1 MEKYKMFVSNGH
13 IWLLETIDNKKSS
26 YLDKKALKVFNK
38 LLSKE
43 LKDNKEVLTSEDGL
57 DRYVKKDD
65 FEIEF
70 KNYEKLMK
78 SAEKLGMDE
87 KMKKQFA
94 LGATAATT
102 AIAGIA
108 IGSVLTA
115 GKVQGMES
123 GGFTDIAEPI
133 RVEQEAN
140 IDAEV
145 APETT
150 STILETELTNDGM
163 VYASVDDYIYTGE
176 TFASSATLSTVYLD
190 TNSNYDERLE
200 ANVSRLDN
208 VINMVSNRWGVSPQL
223 IRDIM
228 KQESHGGTLD
238 NKMQIVFSSWHD
250 QIIKVYN
257 FETNRYE
264 TMVLTNTPGNYHNV
278 NYVITREQLTSN
290 AETNINAGVMIMS
303 YLYNKFDHNL
313 PVSVQAYNFGNG
325 AMNQVIRAAAAQ
337 QGITV
342 EQYLSDE
349 SNTSFME
356 LNAIVRPHY
365 GDPAYT
371 YHVMSMSTPNFN
383 LDNGKEYVMRYLDE
397 AGNVVERT
405 TFIRSSYTLDLE
417 ATVGAG
423 SNLHM

>member
-1 MEKYKMFVSNGH
+1 MEKYRMFVSNDH

-108 IGSVLTA
+108 IGSILSA
-115 GKVQGMES
+115 GKVKGMEAPT
-123 GGFTDIAEPI
+123 FADLAEPI
-133 RVEQEAN
+133 PIEQTQPEEVTIEETNN
-140 IDAEV
+140 ILA
-145 APETT
+145 
-150 STILETELTNDGM
+150 SELPSDGM
-163 VYASVDDYIYTGE
+163 VYASVDDYEYNGDVVT
-176 TFASSATLSTVYLD
+176 SSASLDTVYIH
-190 TNSNYDERLE
+190 TNSNYNDELE
-200 ANVSRLDN
+200 RNVSRLDN
-208 VINMVSNRWGVSPQL
+208 IVDTVSNRWGVSNDL

-250 QIIKVYN
+250 QIVKVYN

-264 TMVLTNTPGNYHNV
+264 TMVLTNTPEKYHNV
-278 NYVITREQLTSN
+278 TYVITREQLSAS
-290 AETNINAGVMIMS
+290 AEININAGGIILA
-303 YLYNKFDHNL
+303 YLYNRFDHNL
-313 PVSVQAYNFGNG
+313 FITVQAYNFGEG
-325 AMNQVIRAAAAQ
+325 ATKEVIIYTAGQ
-337 QGITV
+337 LGMTLEEYKNSGQN
-342 EQYLSDE
+342 DE
-349 SNTSFME
+349 FMKYT
-356 LNAIVRPHY
+356 AIVRPHY
-365 GDPAYT
+365 GDPNYL
-371 YHVMSMSTPNFN
+371 YHVAGKSTNDFN
-383 LDNGKEYVMRYLDE
+383 LDNGKEYTMRYLDE

-405 TFIRSSYTLDLE
+405 TFIRSAYTMDMPI
-417 ATVGAG
+417 
-423 SNLHM
+423 SNTSVNRI

>member
-13 IWLLETIDNKKSS
+13 IWLLETIDNKKAS

-115 GKVQGMES
+115 GKVQGMEATGLES
-123 GGFTDIAEPI
+123 IAQPI
-133 RVEQEAN
+133 AIEQQQPEEVTIEETNNILAN
-140 IDAEV
+140 
-145 APETT
+145 
-150 STILETELTNDGM
+150 ELPSDGM
-163 VYASVDDYIYTGE
+163 VYASVDDYEYSGDVIT
-176 TFASSATLSTVYLD
+176 SSTSFSTVYLD

-208 VINMVSNRWGVSPQL
+208 VINMVSNRWGVSPEL

-383 LDNGKEYVMRYLDE
+383 LDDGKEYVMRYLDE

-405 TFIRSSYTLDLE
+405 TFIRSAYTLDLE
-417 ATVGAG
+417 ATVSTGG
-423 SNLHM
+423 NLHM